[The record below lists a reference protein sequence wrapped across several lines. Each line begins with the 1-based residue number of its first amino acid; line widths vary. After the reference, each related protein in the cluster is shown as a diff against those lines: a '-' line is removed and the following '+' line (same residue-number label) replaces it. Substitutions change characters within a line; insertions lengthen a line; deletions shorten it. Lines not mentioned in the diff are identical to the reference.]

1 MVVHHAQ
8 TDLAATQAEWKQFQA
23 TQDLAAQAAA
33 ADLKAALAS
42 KDEAAAAVPVKS
54 LQQQRETVRFEL
66 SLAEIKSPCAG
77 RVLKTFMRAGETIA
91 QKPILRMANLDRMVA
106 LAEVYDVDV
115 KQVRQGQTATIRSK
129 AFHAPKDK
137 EGLRG
142 IVVQIG
148 RIVNT
153 PELKS
158 LDPFAK
164 ADRHVIPVRI
174 EIAAKDC
181 AEAAQFVEL
190 QVDVVLYD
198 TDK

>member
-1 MVVHHAQ
+1 MPRAE
-8 TDLAATQAEWKQFQA
+8 LAAAKAELKRLQA
-23 TQDLAAQAAA
+23 TQELAAKAAE

-54 LQQQRETVRFEL
+54 LQQKREMARFEL
-66 SLAEIKSPCAG
+66 SMAEIKSPCEG
-77 RVLKTFMRAGETIA
+77 RVLKTFMRAGETVS

-106 LAEVYDVDV
+106 LAEVYEVDV
-115 KQVRQGQTATIRSK
+115 KQVRVGQTATIRSK

-142 IVVQIG
+142 KVVQIG

-164 ADRHVIPVRI
+164 ADRHVIPIRI
-174 EIAAKDC
+174 EIAADDC
-181 AEAAQFVEL
+181 AEAAQFVDL
-190 QVDVVLYD
+190 QVDVEL
-198 TDK
+198 TP